1 MYLSVSQ
8 LAKPFDE
15 FCVLK
20 KNVANF
26 QKKDVHFLTKSFFSS
41 FKASFPFSCYQ
52 GKLLQGELLLRQV
65 ETRQVVI
72 KASCYKASCY
82 KSKL

>member
-8 LAKPFDE
+8 LAKPYDE

-20 KNVANF
+20 KNAANF
-26 QKKDVHFLTKSFFSS
+26 QKKDVHYLTKGFSS

-72 KASCYKASCY
+72 KASYYKASCY
-82 KSKL
+82 KGKL